1 MVLIKSLNHYLAKNK
16 SLSEKSKLDTK
27 EPTQLKQINLNEI
40 IKLLWI
46 KLSINASLPLI
57 KDVVNNL
64 DNNNYQTTISN
75 NKYDLKNAEQF
86 LLEIVTKKINENEA
100 HKLYKNFIEPKVIE
114 LTRAKSKGKNKRL
127 NILNIYNNIKSS
139 IFDGVY
145 LHYFDKPVTT
155 KESIAK
161 STESRKQRLDIINKK
176 KENIK

>member
-1 MVLIKSLNHYLAKNK
+1 MSRSNFLSLV
-16 SLSEKSKLDTK
+16 
-27 EPTQLKQINLNEI
+27 
-40 IKLLWI
+40 
-46 KLSINASLPLI
+46 
-57 KDVVNNL
+57 KDVANNL
-64 DNNNYQTTISN
+64 DNKDYQTTISN

-100 HKLYKNFIEPKVIE
+100 HKLYKNLMEPKVIE
-114 LTRAKSKGKNKRL
+114 LTRAKSRGKNKRL

-139 IFDGVY
+139 IFDSVY